1 VFRLCGLSAKSRT
14 LAISNTIKTPKRSR
28 NTQFIK
34 DLLTR
39 VVKNAYLMAVIC
51 KKCGLPDDLC
61 ACGELDKEDARIV
74 VRLETR
80 RFSKS
85 STIIEG
91 INPKQSDMPRIVK
104 ELKST
109 FACGGTMKNGFIM
122 LQGDHRDEV
131 KGILSRLGLIS
142 TPLSFSNNGICRT
155 VASLH
160 FTRRHLNRPV

>member
-1 VFRLCGLSAKSRT
+1 
-14 LAISNTIKTPKRSR
+14 
-28 NTQFIK
+28 
-34 DLLTR
+34 
-39 VVKNAYLMAVIC
+39 MAVIC

-91 INPKQSDMPRIVK
+91 INPKQSDMPQIVK

-109 FACGGTMKNGFIM
+109 FACGGTMKDGFIL

-131 KGILSRLGLIS
+131 KGYLVKAGFNENAIE
-142 TPLSFSNNGICRT
+142 
-155 VASLH
+155 VQ
-160 FTRRHLNRPV
+160 

>member
-1 VFRLCGLSAKSRT
+1 
-14 LAISNTIKTPKRSR
+14 
-28 NTQFIK
+28 
-34 DLLTR
+34 
-39 VVKNAYLMAVIC
+39 MAVVC

-80 RFSKS
+80 RFSKA

-109 FACGGTMKNGFIM
+109 FACGGTMKNGFIL
-122 LQGDHRDEV
+122 LQGDHRDHV
-131 KGILSRLGLIS
+131 KGYLVKIGFNEHAIE
-142 TPLSFSNNGICRT
+142 
-155 VASLH
+155 VQ
-160 FTRRHLNRPV
+160 